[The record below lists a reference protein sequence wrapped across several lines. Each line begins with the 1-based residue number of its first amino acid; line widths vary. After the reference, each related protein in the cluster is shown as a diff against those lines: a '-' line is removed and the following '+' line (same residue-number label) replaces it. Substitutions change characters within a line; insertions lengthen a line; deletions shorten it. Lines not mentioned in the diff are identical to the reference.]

1 MMEDDIEKLRRLQ
14 SFLKN
19 ESLELVQTNSYVWK
33 LFDLKVSNVIEDRD
47 VNYRY
52 PFCDIFLMRKHK
64 QRYIHIYI
72 SRTRITRISSLD
84 MNYQPRQEEQRGLVN
99 GILRIR
105 LITSAGDSLLT
116 SVSRVQEMLRHT

>member
-1 MMEDDIEKLRRLQ
+1 MMEDDIDKLRRLQ

-52 PFCDIFLMRKHK
+52 PFCDIFVMRKHK
-64 QRYIHIYI
+64 QRYIFI
-72 SRTRITRISSLD
+72 S
-84 MNYQPRQEEQRGLVN
+84 QELG
-99 GILRIR
+99 
-105 LITSAGDSLLT
+105 S
-116 SVSRVQEMLRHT
+116 QEYLF